1 MARQQ
6 QRGQSKPQLK
16 SASTTLAEA
25 EELLREGRAEDALPI
40 ALRALDTLRE
50 GASSGQDASPPT
62 AETAAALPALNL
74 VAEIHLELGDAP
86 AARSYFLRA
95 ASLDPDGQLP
105 ASQGGGAE
113 KFLYLAQLSDQG
125 GQDSVTWF
133 TRGAAILRREISSL
147 SSENNDNDEPQGQE
161 EDGEKRKKLAETL
174 CGIIEVYMTD
184 LSWDPAAETQC
195 EKLISEAL
203 LVAPGCAEP
212 LQTLA
217 SIRISQGRVAEAKD
231 ALRDSMAVWTK
242 EPEEEKEEEEQ
253 DEDDD
258 DDESLLS
265 ARIPDF
271 ATRISLSRLLME
283 VGMSSEALGVL
294 ETLIA
299 EDDGSVE
306 AWYLGGWCLY
316 LLGQKPFNKHDGAA
330 AANNNNNIQNRD
342 RDDEKDL
349 STHSLLSSRE
359 WLTQSLRLYEMVEYE
374 DERLKAHAAE
384 LIGEI
389 DGLVG
394 ADGVDEEEWN
404 GFGDNSDEED
414 ADEEMGDG

>member
-25 EELLREGRAEDALPI
+25 EDLLREGRAEDALPI
-40 ALRALDTLRE
+40 AVRALDTLQG
-50 GASSGQDASPPT
+50 GATESDAT
-62 AETAAALPALNL
+62 ATTPAAALPALNL

-86 AARSYFLRA
+86 TARSYFLRA

-105 ASQGGGAE
+105 ASDGGGAE

-133 TRGAAILRREISSL
+133 TRGAAILRREIASS
-147 SSENNDNDEPQGQE
+147 SRSDHDNNDIEGQE

-174 CGIIEVYMTD
+174 CGITEVYMTD

-217 SIRISQGRVAEAKD
+217 SIRISQGRMAEAKE

-242 EPEEEKEEEEQ
+242 EPEEEEKEEAE
-253 DEDDD
+253 EDDD
-258 DDESLLS
+258 DTSIS
-265 ARIPDF
+265 ARTPDF

-283 VGMSSEALGVL
+283 ADMSTEALRVL

-316 LLGQKPFNKHDGAA
+316 LLAQKHRKHDRA
-330 AANNNNNIQNRD
+330 
-342 RDDEKDL
+342 DDDDL
-349 STHSLLSSRE
+349 RNGHDGKGDEEESYTHSLLSSRE
-359 WLTQSLRLYEMVEYE
+359 WLRQSLRLYEMVEYE
-374 DERLKAHAAE
+374 DERLKGHAVE
-384 LIGEI
+384 LVGEI
-389 DGLVG
+389 DGLIG
-394 ADGVDEEEWN
+394 ADGGEEEGGEEWN
-404 GFGDNSDEED
+404 GFGDDSE
-414 ADEEMGDG
+414 DEEMDDG

>member
-40 ALRALDTLRE
+40 ALRALDTLRGGTTE
-50 GASSGQDASPPT
+50 SDAT
-62 AETAAALPALNL
+62 ATTPAAALPALNL

-86 AARSYFLRA
+86 TARSYFLRA

-105 ASQGGGAE
+105 ASHGGGAE

-125 GQDSVTWF
+125 GQDSVNWF
-133 TRGAAILRREISSL
+133 TRGAIVLRREIASS
-147 SSENNDNDEPQGQE
+147 SRSDNDNNDIEGQE
-161 EDGEKRKKLAETL
+161 EDDEKRKKLAEAL

-217 SIRISQGRVAEAKD
+217 SIRISQGRMAEAKE
-231 ALRDSMAVWTK
+231 ALRDSIAVWTK
-242 EPEEEKEEEEQ
+242 EPEEEEKEEDE
-253 DEDDD
+253 EDDD
-258 DDESLLS
+258 DTSIS
-265 ARIPDF
+265 ARTPDF

-283 VGMSSEALGVL
+283 VDMSSEALRVL

-316 LLGQKPFNKHDGAA
+316 LLGQKHRKLNGAA
-330 AANNNNNIQNRD
+330 AAAA
-342 RDDEKDL
+342 DDEVRNGDGDEEEL
-349 STHSLLSSRE
+349 YTHSLLSSRE
-359 WLTQSLRLYEMVEYE
+359 WLRQSLRLYEMVEYE
-374 DERLKAHAAE
+374 DERLKGHAVE
-384 LIGEI
+384 LGGEI
-389 DGLVG
+389 DGLIG
-394 ADGVDEEEWN
+394 GY
-404 GFGDNSDEED
+404 GG
-414 ADEEMGDG
+414 

>member
-147 SSENNDNDEPQGQE
+147 SSENNDNDEPEGQE
-161 EDGEKRKKLAETL
+161 EDGEKRKKLAEAL

-184 LSWDPAAETQC
+184 LSWDPGAETQC
-195 EKLISEAL
+195 EQLISEAL

-231 ALRDSMAVWTK
+231 ALRDSIAVWTK
-242 EPEEEKEEEEQ
+242 EPEEEKEAED
-253 DEDDD
+253 DEDDDDD

-265 ARIPDF
+265 ARVPDF

-294 ETLIA
+294 ETLVA

-316 LLGQKPFNKHDGAA
+316 LLGQKPPNKHDGAA
-330 AANNNNNIQNRD
+330 ADNNNIQNRD
-342 RDDEKDL
+342 GDDEKDL

-374 DERLKAHAAE
+374 DERLKGHAAE

-394 ADGVDEEEWN
+394 EEEWN
-404 GFGDNSDEED
+404 GFGDESEK
-414 ADEEMGDG
+414 DEEMDDG